1 MPLKRILLTF
11 SFCALLLFPYASL
24 AEDSPESGKQT
35 PTQVIE
41 EIKTILSETQ
51 TAYRNKDGSTARLAA
66 MDAYLV
72 YEGIEPALINKDKE
86 LGKGLEQIFGKL
98 QGQIKNNAPLE
109 KVDAI
114 IVELN
119 AGLKKALPLL
129 EEKMGFEGQFINSFA
144 IIVREGFEAILILAA
159 LITFLV
165 KSKNEDKVRH
175 IWIGVGMAILASLLT
190 AWLLEAVFEMGAASR
205 EVMEAWIMLLAV
217 AMLFWVSYWLVSKV
231 EASKW
236 QAYISGKM
244 KDAIGSGNTF
254 TLGMVAFIS
263 VYREGF
269 ETILFYKALFIQA
282 GESATGILPGFLI
295 GSLVLGVVYVLIYKV
310 GVRIPIKWFFIGT
323 SVFLAFMAFLFMG
336 KGLHELQMGN
346 ALSITPVSWAPEIA
360 QLGMYATLETFIG
373 QMILIVAYIIAI
385 VVTLGSQMS
394 GKAKPQTS

>member
-1 MPLKRILLTF
+1 MPLKRILLIF
-11 SFCALLLFPYASL
+11 SFCALFLFPCASL
-24 AEDSPESGKQT
+24 AEDSPESAQQT
-35 PTQVIE
+35 PAQVIE
-41 EIKTILSETQ
+41 EIETILAETR
-51 TAYRNKDGSTARLAA
+51 TAYQNKDGSTARLAA
-66 MDAYLV
+66 MDAYLI
-72 YEGIEPALINKDKE
+72 YEGIEPALINKDE
-86 LGKGLEQIFGKL
+86 GLGKGLEQIFGNL
-98 QGQIKNNAPLE
+98 QGQIKNDAPLE
-109 KVDAI
+109 KVEAI

-165 KSKNEDKVRH
+165 KSKNGDKVRH
-175 IWIGVGMAILASLLT
+175 IWIGVGIAIVASLLT
-190 AWLLEAVFEMGAASR
+190 AWLLETVFEMGAASR

-217 AMLFWVSYWLVSKV
+217 IMLFWVSYWLVSKV

-244 KDAIGSGNTF
+244 KEAIGSGNTF

-282 GESATGILPGFLI
+282 GESATGILPGFFV
-295 GSLVLGVVYVLIYKV
+295 GCLVLGVVYVLIYKV

-323 SVFLAFMAFLFMG
+323 SAFLAFMAFLFMG

-346 ALSITPVSWAPEIA
+346 ALSITPVTWAPDFA
-360 QLGMYATLETFIG
+360 SLGMYPTLETFIG
-373 QMILIVAYIIAI
+373 QMILIIAYVIAI
-385 VVTLGSQMS
+385 GVTLGSQLS